1 MIWVEFSGMP
11 VRSRQA
17 FHASASS
24 MIVFRTEDIVET
36 SAPCGTISK
45 VGTLRL
51 TLSCSR
57 SQQVSVMKARYSS
70 SRSDW
75 FPPVEIT
82 ENDFLM
88 ISNNRVALFLEASC
102 TKFEERYY
110 SVRRPDEGSE
120 EREAAVLGPIMFE
133 IQWSIV
139 ESLVVSSGVRR
150 CLVLSNLGRN
160 AHLV

>member
-1 MIWVEFSGMP
+1 MRFSFILMIWMEFSGMP

-24 MIVFRTEDIVET
+24 MIVFRTEDMVET
-36 SAPCGTISK
+36 SAPCGTIGK
-45 VGTLRL
+45 RGTLRL

-57 SQQVSVMKARYSS
+57 SQQTSVTKARYSS

-88 ISNNRVALFLEASC
+88 ISNKRVALFLEASC
-102 TKFEERYY
+102 TKFEERYN
-110 SVRRPDEGSE
+110 VRRPDDGSE
-120 EREAAVLGPIMFE
+120 AREAAVLEPRMFE

-139 ESLVVSSGVRR
+139 ESLVSSFRR
-150 CLVLSNLGRN
+150 LEISSAV
-160 AHLV
+160 